1 MSHFGG
7 LLRSK
12 MNANSLHLFWS
23 PVKKFLQTNTML
35 IYRFTMEKI
44 LISAC
49 LLGWPVRYDGQSCPF
64 ESSLIDLWQ
73 ARGVLV
79 PVCPE
84 MDGGLPVPRPPAEIT
99 PGGGPGVW
107 DGTARVVTAQA
118 DVTNSFKKGARAAL
132 DKAVAWDIKIA
143 LLKQKSPSC
152 GSCRIYDG
160 SFTRSLVD
168 GMGVTT
174 ALLRQNGIL
183 VFGEDQIDQL
193 SRAVARKR

>member
-1 MSHFGG
+1 
-7 LLRSK
+7 
-12 MNANSLHLFWS
+12 
-23 PVKKFLQTNTML
+23 
-35 IYRFTMEKI
+35 MEQI

-49 LLGWPVRYDGQSCPF
+49 LLGQPVRYDGRSCPF
-64 ESSLIDLWQ
+64 ECSLLSLWQ
-73 ARGVLV
+73 AKGLLV

-107 DGTARVVTAQA
+107 AGTARVMTRQA
-118 DVTNSFKKGARAAL
+118 DVTDFFIKGAQAAL
-132 DKAVAWDIKIA
+132 DKAVACGIKTA

-160 SFTRSLVD
+160 SFSGSLVD

-174 ALLRQNGIL
+174 ALLRQNGIM

-193 SRAVARKR
+193 PFF

>member
-1 MSHFGG
+1 
-7 LLRSK
+7 
-12 MNANSLHLFWS
+12 
-23 PVKKFLQTNTML
+23 
-35 IYRFTMEKI
+35 MEQI

-49 LLGWPVRYDGQSCPF
+49 LLGQSVRYDGRSCPF
-64 ESSLIDLWQ
+64 ECPRISLWQ
-73 ARGVLV
+73 AKGLLV

-107 DGTARVVTAQA
+107 AGTARVKTREI
-118 DVTNSFKKGARAAL
+118 DVTDFFIKGAQAAL
-132 DKAVAWDIKIA
+132 DKAVACGIKTA

-160 SFTRSLVD
+160 SFSRSLVD

-174 ALLRQNGIL
+174 ALLRQNGIM

-193 SRAVARKR
+193 PFF

>member
-1 MSHFGG
+1 
-7 LLRSK
+7 
-12 MNANSLHLFWS
+12 
-23 PVKKFLQTNTML
+23 
-35 IYRFTMEKI
+35 MEQI

-49 LLGWPVRYDGQSCPF
+49 LLGQPVRYDGRSCPF
-64 ESSLIDLWQ
+64 ECPRINLWQ
-73 ARGVLV
+73 AKGLLV

-107 DGTARVVTAQA
+107 AGTARVKTREI
-118 DVTNSFKKGARAAL
+118 DVTDFFIKGAQAAL
-132 DKAVAWDIKIA
+132 DKAVARGIKTA

-160 SFTRSLVD
+160 SFSRSLVD

-174 ALLRQNGIL
+174 ALLRQNGIM
-183 VFGEDQIDQL
+183 VFGEDQVDQL
-193 SRAVARKR
+193 PFFKKG

>member
-1 MSHFGG
+1 
-7 LLRSK
+7 
-12 MNANSLHLFWS
+12 
-23 PVKKFLQTNTML
+23 
-35 IYRFTMEKI
+35 MEQI

-49 LLGWPVRYDGQSCPF
+49 LLGQPVRYDGRSCPF
-64 ESSLIDLWQ
+64 ESSHIDLWQ
-73 ARGVLV
+73 AKGLLV

-107 DGTARVVTAQA
+107 AGTAQVKTRKI
-118 DVTNSFKKGARAAL
+118 DVTNFFIKGAQAAL
-132 DKAVAWDIKIA
+132 DKAVACGIKTA

-160 SFTRSLVD
+160 SFSRSLVD

-174 ALLRQNGIL
+174 ALLRRNGIM
-183 VFGEDQIDQL
+183 VFGEDQIDEL
-193 SRAVARKR
+193 PFF

>member
-1 MSHFGG
+1 
-7 LLRSK
+7 
-12 MNANSLHLFWS
+12 
-23 PVKKFLQTNTML
+23 ML
-35 IYRFTMEKI
+35 IYKLTMEKI

-49 LLGWPVRYDGQSCPF
+49 LLGRPVRYDGQSCPF
-64 ESSLIDLWQ
+64 ESSLIDQWQ
-73 ARGVLV
+73 ARGLLV

-118 DVTNSFKKGARAAL
+118 DVTEIFIKGAQAAL
-132 DKAVAWDIKIA
+132 DKAVTCDIKIA

-160 SFTRSLVD
+160 SFSRSLVD

-174 ALLRQNGIL
+174 ALLRQNSIR

-193 SRAVARKR
+193 SRAVAHKK

>member
-1 MSHFGG
+1 
-7 LLRSK
+7 
-12 MNANSLHLFWS
+12 
-23 PVKKFLQTNTML
+23 
-35 IYRFTMEKI
+35 MEHI

-49 LLGWPVRYDGQSCPF
+49 LLGQPVRYDGRSCPF
-64 ESSLIDLWQ
+64 KCTLIDQWQ
-73 ARGVLV
+73 PKGLLV

-107 DGTARVVTAQA
+107 AGTARVKTRET
-118 DVTNSFKKGARAAL
+118 DVTDFFIKGAQAAL
-132 DKAVAWDIKIA
+132 DKAIAWGIKTA

-160 SFTRSLVD
+160 SFSRSLVD

-174 ALLRQNGIL
+174 ALLRQHGIM
-183 VFGEDQIDQL
+183 VFGEDQIDKL
-193 SRAVARKR
+193 LL

>member
-1 MSHFGG
+1 MALSQEIFTNQG
-7 LLRSK
+7 
-12 MNANSLHLFWS
+12 NAD
-23 PVKKFLQTNTML
+23 
-35 IYRFTMEKI
+35 IRFHMEKI

-49 LLGWPVRYDGQSCPF
+49 LLGQPVRYDGRSCPF
-64 ESSLIDLWQ
+64 ECSLIDQWQ
-73 ARGVLV
+73 AKGLLV

-107 DGTARVVTAQA
+107 AGTARVKTRQA
-118 DVTNSFKKGARAAL
+118 DVTDFFIKGAQAAL
-132 DKAVAWDIKIA
+132 DKAVACGIKTA

-160 SFTRSLVD
+160 SFSRSLVD

-174 ALLRQNGIL
+174 ALLRQNGIM

-193 SRAVARKR
+193 PWAIAHKKN

>member
-1 MSHFGG
+1 
-7 LLRSK
+7 
-12 MNANSLHLFWS
+12 
-23 PVKKFLQTNTML
+23 ML
-35 IYRFTMEKI
+35 IYKFSMEKI

-49 LLGWPVRYDGQSCPF
+49 LLGRSVRYDGRSCPF
-64 ESSLIDLWQ
+64 ECSLIDQWQ
-73 ARGVLV
+73 VSGLLV

-84 MDGGLPVPRPPAEIT
+84 MDGGLPVPRSPAEIT

-107 DGTARVVTAQA
+107 AGTDRVVTRQG
-118 DVTNSFKKGARAAL
+118 DVTNFFIKGAQATL
-132 DKAVAWDIKIA
+132 DKAVACGIKIA

-183 VFGEDQIDQL
+183 VFGEDQIAQL
-193 SRAVARKR
+193 SQAIARRR

>member
-1 MSHFGG
+1 
-7 LLRSK
+7 
-12 MNANSLHLFWS
+12 
-23 PVKKFLQTNTML
+23 
-35 IYRFTMEKI
+35 MEQI

-49 LLGWPVRYDGQSCPF
+49 LLGQPVRYDGRSCPF
-64 ESSLIDLWQ
+64 ECSLLNLWQ
-73 ARGVLV
+73 AKGLLV

-107 DGTARVVTAQA
+107 AGTARVMTRQA
-118 DVTNSFKKGARAAL
+118 DVTEFFIKGAQAAL
-132 DKAVAWDIKIA
+132 DKAVACGIKTA

-160 SFTRSLVD
+160 SFSGSLVD

-174 ALLRQNGIL
+174 AFLRQNGIV
-183 VFGEDQIDQL
+183 VFGEDRIDQL
-193 SRAVARKR
+193 PNRL

>member
-1 MSHFGG
+1 
-7 LLRSK
+7 
-12 MNANSLHLFWS
+12 
-23 PVKKFLQTNTML
+23 
-35 IYRFTMEKI
+35 MEQI

-49 LLGWPVRYDGQSCPF
+49 LLGQPVRYDGKSCPF
-64 ESSLIDLWQ
+64 ECSLLNLWQ
-73 ARGVLV
+73 AKGLLV

-107 DGTARVVTAQA
+107 AGTARVMTRQA
-118 DVTNSFKKGARAAL
+118 DVTDFFIKGAQAAL
-132 DKAVAWDIKIA
+132 DKAVACGIKTA

-160 SFTRSLVD
+160 SFSGSLVD

-174 ALLRQNGIL
+174 ALLRQNGIM

-193 SRAVARKR
+193 PFF

>member
-1 MSHFGG
+1 
-7 LLRSK
+7 
-12 MNANSLHLFWS
+12 
-23 PVKKFLQTNTML
+23 ML

-49 LLGWPVRYDGQSCPF
+49 LLGRSVRYDGRSCPF
-64 ESSLIDLWQ
+64 ECSRIDQWQ
-73 ARGVLV
+73 AQGLLV

-99 PGGGPGVW
+99 PGGGSGVW
-107 DGTARVVTAQA
+107 AGTARVVTGQG
-118 DVTNSFKKGARAAL
+118 DVTNFFIKGARSAL
-132 DKAVAWDIKIA
+132 DKAVACGIKIA

-160 SFTRSLVD
+160 SFSRSLVT

-193 SRAVARKR
+193 SRAIARKK

>member
-1 MSHFGG
+1 
-7 LLRSK
+7 
-12 MNANSLHLFWS
+12 
-23 PVKKFLQTNTML
+23 
-35 IYRFTMEKI
+35 MEKI

-49 LLGWPVRYDGQSCPF
+49 LLGRPVRYDGRSCPF
-64 ESSLIDLWQ
+64 ECSLIDLW
-73 ARGVLV
+73 RVKGLLI

-99 PGGGPGVW
+99 PGGGAGVW
-107 DGTARVVTAQA
+107 AGKARVRTRETDVTDFFIKGAQA
-118 DVTNSFKKGARAAL
+118 VL
-132 DKAVAWDIKIA
+132 DKAIACDIKIA

-160 SFTRSLVD
+160 SFSRSLVD

-183 VFGEDQIDQL
+183 VFGEDRIDQL
-193 SRAVARKR
+193 PFNPTEQL

>member
-1 MSHFGG
+1 
-7 LLRSK
+7 
-12 MNANSLHLFWS
+12 
-23 PVKKFLQTNTML
+23 
-35 IYRFTMEKI
+35 MEQI

-49 LLGWPVRYDGQSCPF
+49 LLGRPVRYDGRSCPF
-64 ESSLIDLWQ
+64 ECSLLNLWHTQ
-73 ARGVLV
+73 GLLV

-107 DGTARVVTAQA
+107 AGTARVMTRQA
-118 DVTNSFKKGARAAL
+118 DVTAFFIKGAQAAL
-132 DKAVAWDIKIA
+132 DKAVACGIKTA

-160 SFTRSLVD
+160 SFSGSLVD

-174 ALLRQNGIL
+174 ALLRQSGIV

-193 SRAVARKR
+193 PFKQI

>member
-1 MSHFGG
+1 
-7 LLRSK
+7 
-12 MNANSLHLFWS
+12 
-23 PVKKFLQTNTML
+23 
-35 IYRFTMEKI
+35 MEQI

-49 LLGWPVRYDGQSCPF
+49 LLGQPVRYDGRSCPF
-64 ESSLIDLWQ
+64 ECSLLSLWQ
-73 ARGVLV
+73 AKGLLV

-107 DGTARVVTAQA
+107 AGTARVMTRQA
-118 DVTNSFKKGARAAL
+118 DVTDFFIKGAQAAL
-132 DKAVAWDIKIA
+132 DKAVACGIKTA

-160 SFTRSLVD
+160 SFSGSLVD

-174 ALLRQNGIL
+174 ALLRQNDIM

-193 SRAVARKR
+193 PFKQI

>member
-1 MSHFGG
+1 
-7 LLRSK
+7 
-12 MNANSLHLFWS
+12 
-23 PVKKFLQTNTML
+23 
-35 IYRFTMEKI
+35 MEQI

-49 LLGWPVRYDGQSCPF
+49 LLGQPMRYDGRSCPF
-64 ESSLIDLWQ
+64 ECSRIDQWQ
-73 ARGVLV
+73 AKGLLV

-99 PGGGPGVW
+99 SGGGPGVW
-107 DGTARVVTAQA
+107 VGTARVKTRQV
-118 DVTNSFKKGARAAL
+118 DVTDFFIKGAQAAL
-132 DKAVAWDIKIA
+132 DKAVACGIKTA

-160 SFTRSLVD
+160 SFSRCLVD

-183 VFGEDQIDQL
+183 VFGEDQIEQL
-193 SRAVARKR
+193 PFF

>member
-1 MSHFGG
+1 
-7 LLRSK
+7 
-12 MNANSLHLFWS
+12 
-23 PVKKFLQTNTML
+23 
-35 IYRFTMEKI
+35 MEQI

-49 LLGWPVRYDGQSCPF
+49 LLGEPVRYDGRSCPI
-64 ESSLIDLWQ
+64 ECERIEQWQ
-73 ARGVLV
+73 AEGLLV

-99 PGGGPGVW
+99 AGGGPGVW
-107 DGTARVVTAQA
+107 AKTARVITGQA
-118 DVTNSFKKGARAAL
+118 DVTAFFIKGAQAAL
-132 DKAVAWDIKIA
+132 DKAVSCGIKTA

-160 SFTRSLVD
+160 SFSRRLVD

-174 ALLRQNGIL
+174 ALLRQKGIM

-193 SRAVARKR
+193 SNTL

>member
-1 MSHFGG
+1 
-7 LLRSK
+7 
-12 MNANSLHLFWS
+12 
-23 PVKKFLQTNTML
+23 
-35 IYRFTMEKI
+35 MEKI

-49 LLGWPVRYDGQSCPF
+49 LLGQPVRYDGRPCPF
-64 ESSLIDLWQ
+64 KCSLIDLWQ
-73 ARGVLV
+73 AKGLLV

-84 MDGGLPVPRPPAEIT
+84 MDGGLPVPRPPAEIS

-107 DGTARVVTAQA
+107 TGTTRVTTRQA
-118 DVTNSFKKGARAAL
+118 DVTAFFIKGAQAAL
-132 DKAVAWDIKIA
+132 DKAVACGIKTA

-160 SFTRSLVD
+160 SFSRSLVA

-174 ALLRQNGIL
+174 ALLRQNGIM

-193 SRAVARKR
+193 LQAIAHKK

>member
-1 MSHFGG
+1 
-7 LLRSK
+7 
-12 MNANSLHLFWS
+12 
-23 PVKKFLQTNTML
+23 
-35 IYRFTMEKI
+35 MEQI

-49 LLGWPVRYDGQSCPF
+49 LLGQPVRYDGRSCPF
-64 ESSLIDLWQ
+64 ECPRINLWQ
-73 ARGVLV
+73 AKGLLV

-107 DGTARVVTAQA
+107 AGTARVKTREI
-118 DVTNSFKKGARAAL
+118 DVTDFFIKGAQAAL
-132 DKAVAWDIKIA
+132 DKAVACGIKTA

-160 SFTRSLVD
+160 SFSRSLVD

-174 ALLRQNGIL
+174 ALLRQNGIM

-193 SRAVARKR
+193 PFF

>member
-1 MSHFGG
+1 
-7 LLRSK
+7 
-12 MNANSLHLFWS
+12 
-23 PVKKFLQTNTML
+23 ML
-35 IYRFTMEKI
+35 IYSFTMEKI

-49 LLGWPVRYDGQSCPF
+49 LLGRPVRYDGRSCPF
-64 ESSLIDLWQ
+64 ECSRIDLWQ
-73 ARGVLV
+73 ANGLLV

-107 DGTARVVTAQA
+107 EGTARVVTGPA
-118 DVTNSFKKGARAAL
+118 DVTQFFIKGAQAAL
-132 DKAVAWDIKIA
+132 EKAVACGIKTA

-160 SFTRSLVD
+160 SFSRSLVD

-183 VFGEDQIDQL
+183 VFGEDQINEL
-193 SRAVARKR
+193 SLY

>member
-1 MSHFGG
+1 
-7 LLRSK
+7 
-12 MNANSLHLFWS
+12 
-23 PVKKFLQTNTML
+23 
-35 IYRFTMEKI
+35 MEQI

-49 LLGWPVRYDGQSCPF
+49 LLGAPVRYDGRSCPF
-64 ESSLIDLWQ
+64 GNSRISLWKAKGL
-73 ARGVLV
+73 LV

-107 DGTARVVTAQA
+107 EGLARVKTRES
-118 DVTNSFKKGARAAL
+118 DVTDFFIRGAQAAL
-132 DKAVAWDIKIA
+132 DKALACGIRMA

-160 SFTRSLVD
+160 SFTRVLVD

-183 VFGEDQIDQL
+183 VFGEDQIDE
-193 SRAVARKR
+193 VPFYY